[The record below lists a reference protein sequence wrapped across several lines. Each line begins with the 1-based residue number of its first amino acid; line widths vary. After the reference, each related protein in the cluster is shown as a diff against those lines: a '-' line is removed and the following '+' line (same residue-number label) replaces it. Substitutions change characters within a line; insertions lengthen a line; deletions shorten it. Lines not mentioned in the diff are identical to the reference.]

1 MPNYPKKG
9 SAPAEVIDADF
20 RAVPTPPALSRLT
33 QRLGLSAGLALPLLA
48 SFGGAASGWWSFKG
62 SMVGAAAW
70 MVVLYGAAHWANP
83 AKARGLRGLVA
94 GLLAVTLAVL
104 VSGCSQQQA
113 APEAPPKPIE
123 VRSGIGSADQE
134 ARRAALEAY
143 RVEARGL
150 ASIDAL
156 ADEVKKCRSENAA
169 RLREGVFKQDLRC
182 AAFESYQSSLKTAR
196 KPHMQFQGGSLDYA
210 PR

>member
-1 MPNYPKKG
+1 MSNYPKKG
-9 SAPAEVIDADF
+9 SAPTEVIDADF
-20 RAVPTPPALSRLT
+20 RAVPTPPAPSRFT

-48 SFGGAASGWWSFKG
+48 SFGGAASGWWSFKV

-70 MVVLYGAAHWANP
+70 MVVLYGAAHWASP
-83 AKARGLRGLVA
+83 AKARGLRGLGA

-113 APEAPPKPIE
+113 TPEAPPKPI
-123 VRSGIGSADQE
+123 SGIGSADPE

-143 RVEARGL
+143 RGEARSL
-150 ASIDAL
+150 AAIGAL

-169 RLREGVFKQDLRC
+169 RLREGVFKSDLRC
-182 AAFESYQSSLKTAR
+182 AAFESYQSSLKTNR
-196 KPHMQFQGGSLDYA
+196 KPNSQFQGGSLDYA